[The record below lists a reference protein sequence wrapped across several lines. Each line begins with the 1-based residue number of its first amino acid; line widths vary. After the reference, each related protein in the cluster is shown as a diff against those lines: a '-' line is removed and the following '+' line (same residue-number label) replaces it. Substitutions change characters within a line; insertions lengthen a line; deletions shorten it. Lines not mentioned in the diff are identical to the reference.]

1 MEGQSLN
8 EPLWDRSWLLTIS
21 LQLIRQG
28 NSRPRYFTHH
38 VPPTAAIFLFYTNK
52 PITAT
57 DINWTPFLKVLLQPF
72 FFPFCLFL
80 LSSIQPSHGGLC
92 TYTWVHICIPL
103 GILSVSQLSQTF
115 CTLFW
120 SSLVLSNSVSP
131 SSTITWNTD

>member
-8 EPLWDRSWLLTIS
+8 EPLWDRSWLLTIP

-28 NSRPRYFTHH
+28 NSRPRCFTHH

-72 FFPFCLFL
+72 FFFFCLFL
-80 LSSIQPSHGGLC
+80 LSSIQPSHQVDYVHTHGH
-92 TYTWVHICIPL
+92 TYVYPWVYSLSHSFHK
-103 GILSVSQLSQTF
+103 LSVL
-115 CTLFW
+115 W
-120 SSLVLSNSVSP
+120 SSLGLSNSVSP
-131 SSTITWNTD
+131 SSTIMWNTD